1 MTITEV
7 WTVHQY
13 RESNSA
19 SKLDPVPLRHV
30 GMSQPAD
37 LTTLYLFN
45 LFSKMSMYFVVAMS
59 CFHQKRS
66 VLY

>member
-1 MTITEV
+1 MTIMEV
-7 WTVHQY
+7 WTVRQY

-19 SKLDPVPLRHV
+19 SKLGPVTLRRV

-45 LFSKMSMYFVVAMS
+45 LFSEMSMYFVVAMS

-66 VLY
+66 VLH